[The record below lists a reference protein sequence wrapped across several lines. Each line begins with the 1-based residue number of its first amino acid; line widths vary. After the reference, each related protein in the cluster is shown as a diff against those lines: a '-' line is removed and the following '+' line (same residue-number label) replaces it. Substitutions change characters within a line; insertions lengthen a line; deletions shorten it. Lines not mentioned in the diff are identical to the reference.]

1 MQKFSAWIPYAH
13 RVKAF
18 VSDVQGV
25 KKIVPVPPN
34 QDTINILFKENIS
47 SEDEMDAW
55 LNKSRPD
62 LEGKAPANGEEMSL
76 SRVGTHL
83 YEKASSILGVF
94 IICCRLYFFVRT
106 LFLTKRQIVTFD
118 TSPCF
123 DKCHET

>member
-83 YEKASSILGVF
+83 YEKASSISVPSISF
-94 IICCRLYFFVRT
+94 ADCN
-106 LFLTKRQIVTFD
+106 VTF
-118 TSPCF
+118 SLELSY
-123 DKCHET
+123 KCL